1 MRSSVTAVVLLY
13 AAAALAGVVNASA
26 DAGTEE
32 VLIGWKG
39 ETYESRISDKDK
51 RELSA
56 RERKMQDRYGTEPW
70 IETISWSPRA
80 FVYHNFLSEAECDHL
95 TDIGN
100 KRVSRSLVVDSKTGQ
115 SKLDDIRTSYGAA
128 FGRGED
134 PVIAEIEERIAE
146 WTHVPPDHGEPMQI
160 LRYVDGQKY
169 DAHWD
174 WFDDPV
180 HHAAYLHEG
189 NRYAT
194 VLLYLSEVDGG
205 GETNLPLAD
214 PIDKEAQTLPD
225 ASPCGAK
232 YGISVKPRKGDAL
245 LFFDMNIEGAKGDRK
260 ALHASCP
267 TLKGM
272 KWTATK
278 WIHNKPYMGRYD
290 PLRTAGRCVDVAA
303 NCAERAAAGDCTGP
317 AMDRMVGPAGECRK
331 SCNDCVD
338 CPAGDILCARRNMRS
353 LVRMRADAAARSRK
367 AE

>member
-1 MRSSVTAVVLLY
+1 MVLL
-13 AAAALAGVVNASA
+13 V
-26 DAGTEE
+26 
-32 VLIGWKG
+32 I
-39 ETYESRISDKDK
+39 R
-51 RELSA
+51 
-56 RERKMQDRYGTEPW
+56 

-80 FVYHNFLSEAECDHL
+80 FIYHNFLSEAECDHL

-134 PVIAEIEERIAE
+134 PVIAAVEERIAE
-146 WTHVPPDHGEPMQI
+146 WTHLPPEYGEPMQI

-194 VLLYLSEVDGG
+194 VLLYLSGVEGG

-214 PIDKEAQTLPD
+214 PIDKEAQ
-225 ASPCGAK
+225 
-232 YGISVKPRKGDAL
+232 
-245 LFFDMNIEGAKGDRK
+245 
-260 ALHASCP
+260 
-267 TLKGM
+267 GM

-278 WIHNKPYMGRYD
+278 WIHNKPYMGKYD
-290 PLRTAGRCVDVAA
+290 PLRTAGRCADTGG
-303 NCAERAAAGDCTGP
+303 NCAARAAAGECTSN
-317 AMDRMVGPAGECRK
+317 MDKMVGPAGECRK

-353 LVRMRADAAARSRK
+353 LVRTRAAAAAAAASRSSS
-367 AE
+367 